1 MYPGFWASIW
11 SCADK
16 GCTFATNVRIYRGA
30 VLTNVAIGRKSY
42 VAEAAHIGE
51 CEIGAFSSIGPQ
63 AIIGGLGSHPTR
75 YLSTHPA
82 FYSTL
87 GQAGHTFAQRNRFEE
102 LSRTIIGNDVWIG
115 ARALILD
122 GKVVGDGAIVA
133 AGAVVTR
140 DVPPY
145 AIVGGVPAR
154 VIRYRFEPEVIDA
167 LLAWRWWE
175 LPNRVLAM
183 LASEFSSHEHWT
195 LSDVAWLREMAERC
209 AQEEATPH
217 SGMVGDY
224 A

>member
-1 MYPGFWASIW
+1 M
-11 SCADK
+11 
-16 GCTFATNVRIYRGA
+16 RIYRGA

-87 GQAGHTFAQRNRFEE
+87 GQAGHTFAESDRFEE
-102 LSRTIIGNDVWIG
+102 LSKTVIGNDVWIG

-122 GKVVGDGAIVA
+122 GRSVGDGAVVA

-154 VIRYRFEPEVIDA
+154 VIRYRFAPDVIEA
-167 LLAWRWWE
+167 LLAWRWWN
-175 LPNRVLAM
+175 LPNQILAK
-183 LASEFSSHEHWT
+183 LAPAFASREHWE
-195 LSDVAWLREMAERC
+195 LSDIAGLRKMAERC

-217 SGMVGDY
+217 SGMAGER